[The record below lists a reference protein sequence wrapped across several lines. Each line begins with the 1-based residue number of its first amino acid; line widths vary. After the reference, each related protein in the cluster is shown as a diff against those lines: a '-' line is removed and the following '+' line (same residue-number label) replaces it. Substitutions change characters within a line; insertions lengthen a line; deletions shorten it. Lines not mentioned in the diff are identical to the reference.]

1 MHVSSAETVFQ
12 TLLIGFQTYNKM
24 NEKIKRIVVCCKWVC
39 LVSGMICLT
48 TGSSTKHWQ
57 GNDSSHEGLWEMC
70 TKKFGCSS
78 IKFKESKG
86 ILFY

>member
-1 MHVSSAETVFQ
+1 MS
-12 TLLIGFQTYNKM
+12 
-24 NEKIKRIVVCCKWVC
+24 EKIKRIVVCCKWVF

-70 TKKFGCSS
+70 TRNLGCSS
-78 IKFKESKG
+78 IKFRDSKG
-86 ILFY
+86 IQFHYMQKMSWPFSKQFHCIE